1 MKRTDKFID
10 AFDEWASCMG
20 YTTGNKAGDVTRV
33 RHAVLYHLLET
44 KEDALLDDALK
55 MNLSVYKLRN
65 VGKVGASLYNDF
77 VEWAEGQLRLDEKTN
92 SIGEIWE
99 QRKFDVAKEVF
110 AALVQ
115 RETVGSSME
124 LASLAIEFATNFI
137 YKYKKEGL

>member
-1 MKRTDKFID
+1 MKRTDKFVH
-10 AFDEWASCMG
+10 AFDEWTSGMG
-20 YTTGNKAGDVTRV
+20 FTGNKAGDATRV
-33 RHAVLYHLLET
+33 RGAVLYYLLST
-44 KEDALLDDALK
+44 KEDALLGDALELGIK
-55 MNLSVYKLRN
+55 VYGLRN
-65 VGKVGASLYNDF
+65 VGKIGYRMYNEF
-77 VEWAEGQLRLDEKTN
+77 VKWAEGRLRLDEKTN

-124 LASLAIEFATNFI
+124 LASLAIEFAKDFI